1 MTEMTNDSMGKHT
14 GIGEVQIANEV
25 VASIAGISASEVEGV
40 DSMAGGLAGE
50 LAGMLGKKKLTKGVK
65 VQMELG
71 VVHVDMMISVRYGY
85 SIPKTCKQV
94 QEKVM
99 QAINSMTGL
108 TVKQVNVRIAGVS
121 LEQD

>member
-1 MTEMTNDSMGKHT
+1 MANEQKNKS
-14 GIGEVQIANEV
+14 IGEVKIAADV
-25 VASIAGISASEVEGV
+25 VAAIAGLAATEVDGV
-40 DSMAGGLAGE
+40 YGTLTNE